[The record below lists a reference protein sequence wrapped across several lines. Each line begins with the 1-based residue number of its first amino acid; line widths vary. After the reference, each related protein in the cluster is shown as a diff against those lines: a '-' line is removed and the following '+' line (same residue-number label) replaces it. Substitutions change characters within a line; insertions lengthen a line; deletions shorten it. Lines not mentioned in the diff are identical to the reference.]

1 MICRRCGMESSTTDV
16 CEWCKKP
23 MLPPGGSIS
32 NKAKEEIVKQQAQG
46 GAAVEAAA
54 PETARETEL
63 EASVRRPEAVA
74 PPPPPEVHASGLR
87 ALDAS
92 LSTQTEQ
99 ETAPPPSFATT
110 EQTVNTELLRPLG
123 AVPLGGKKEEE
134 EAKGAPIYIGS
145 DDDILRPVERPVER
159 DGVKYTIDATGRKK
173 RVIDN
178 TPDIPDNVRMA
189 RGMIQG
195 AIIAFLMVML
205 QFILKRPGPPPDIFI
220 IVPIGSGKTLS
231 GALFYGLC
239 AAVLYGPLFAV
250 LMTQFKL
257 GGFVGF
263 LIGGIGLGV
272 CAMLNTPNMPWSM
285 ITGMLCGISVGRASV
300 TGLKRVVNV

>member
-1 MICRRCGMESSTTDV
+1 V

-46 GAAVEAAA
+46 EAAVEAAA

-63 EASVRRPEAVA
+63 EASVRRPEAA
-74 PPPPPEVHASGLR
+74 PPPPPPEVHASGLR

-99 ETAPPPSFATT
+99 AATPPPSFATT

-134 EAKGAPIYIGS
+134 GDGKGTPIYIGS
-145 DDDILRPVERPVER
+145 DDEDILRPVERPIER

-178 TPDIPDNVRMA
+178 TPDIPDNIRMA

-205 QFILKRPGPPPDIFI
+205 QYIVKRPAPLPDMFV
-220 IVPIGSGKTLS
+220 IVSVGSGKTLA

-257 GGFVGF
+257 GAFVGF
-263 LIGGIGLGV
+263 LIGGIGLGI

-285 ITGMLCGISVGRASV
+285 VTGMLCGIFVGRASV
-300 TGLKRVVNV
+300 KGLKRVVNV